1 MLLLLEIQSRL
12 SHLNEMNLMKL
23 IKVEKVTLNIGA
35 GKDQARLEK
44 GMILLNSIAN
54 ATPVKTITNKR
65 IQEWGLRP
73 GLPIGCKL
81 TLRKASALKLLPRL
95 FEAVDNKIRST
106 QFDNNGNLAFGIHE
120 YIEIP
125 GVKYDPKIGIMG
137 LEVCITLER
146 PGYRIKRRRL
156 LSRKVPTRHRI
167 TKDEA
172 IDFMSKNF
180 SIMVEEE

>member
-1 MLLLLEIQSRL
+1 M
-12 SHLNEMNLMKL
+12 NMNLMKS

-44 GMILLNSIAN
+44 GIVLLNSIAN
-54 ATPVKTITNKR
+54 ATPIKTVTSKR

-81 TLRKASALKLLPRL
+81 TLRKERAIRILPRL
-95 FEAVDNKIRST
+95 LEAVDNQLREK
-106 QFDNNGNLAFGIHE
+106 QFDNNGNVAFGIHE

-146 PGYRIKRRRL
+146 PGYRIKKRRL
-156 LSRKVPTRHRI
+156 LQRKIPTRHRI
-167 TKDEA
+167 SKQEA
-172 IDFMSKNF
+172 IEFMAKNF
-180 SIMVEEE
+180 SARVEAE